1 LFKFISTAQRYHT
14 TVLIGMKRDVSVSW
28 PNLAEIPSRT
38 PSTSFSICCLIK
50 SHSLTASSQSVEAC
64 QLSFADNGVDLAATA
79 SHGVHKHFAD
89 GSRRSCSGDDG
100 TPMKLAVDRGA
111 PVKLSKSVECV
122 VPGTVRVNL
131 GCSKSEVDLSQLSAA
146 SRLSEKRFSL
156 GDQSSL
162 AQRLHDSS
170 NEEDPA
176 GTTALTANPADQQKE
191 LLKFVDNAV
200 HLDRSFS
207 STPSID
213 VDSSLA
219 YFAVLPRDKPNEVSR
234 ERLRQIRASSMVVP
248 AITPRLPLMG
258 LLPKAVG
265 KASNDKVDLKS
276 IEKVLKLRSSK
287 KHAKVKEKKQH
298 VWLQCQ
304 EKAGLNCD
312 ICNKAEGNY
321 SFVRCTECHAVLHS
335 HCKAAAN
342 KASCSRGKAA
352 SKHSSVM
359 FQTRPLSLVSRFSS
373 FRSDSSSSV
382 IGQIYAETSNRSG
395 PLPQSADCVISV
407 LPDGAGVYTIPDE
420 KWAELGLWSA
430 EADGNW
436 WSTGR
441 GKVARN
447 YMSTKEVKRQD
458 IIHELVTTERHHCI
472 TLVLLKHTYFDGLL
486 GLNILTND
494 ELNML
499 MPHLELLL
507 EVHLHFLQLLKKK
520 VDESVVVENVHEIF
534 IEQANFLN
542 AYLFIYLFCL
552 LYKTDCAYL
561 MMFLFVF
568 TGGVAEKMQL
578 AYTTFCSRK
587 DFSVQEYH
595 RLCQTNP
602 NFSIFMENMNKL
614 PYFKARSLP
623 DCLLLVTQRLSKY
636 HSFVESLR
644 KNTED
649 ALLKD
654 EILKAEQAVKKLVA
668 NVDQGIGDIQ
678 LQQLCKE
685 IVAQMDTKESTT
697 FLGKTFTKNE
707 LLSNTRTL
715 LHAGD
720 VYWQNAMRKPTEVK
734 MLLFS
739 DIIVFLQRVGNS
751 YAFFSQDNK
760 ECIISLLKLIVRE
773 KAGRSGSQGLYLI
786 SAAPSHAEMYEI
798 ICHTKKMLASWTE
811 RIQRAVDVCP
821 PAAIE
826 ERPSSESVFAVE
838 HEEQLKTLFGKVNN
852 CNDELKKLLD
862 CQIEAYGEILQL
874 VHKMNIPDEE
884 ERMKIMKTIDE
895 CLPAKIAATAVARF
909 ADLMSQLV
917 RERCKQQ
924 LLNLACPTDTATAQ
938 TTTSSDGSNI
948 NRSQTFHGMRNDSK
962 KSKLYRKRVTV
973 SGIPQRCEEN
983 RIVETAIDNGMSG
996 EIHADSKSAFCAV
1009 MSRLKDAEIELDGMK
1024 HEKAMLLIELEKEKS
1039 IRSSSAQNVYNAGL
1053 EELRRLHSD
1062 FEKRRSEFQQ
1072 LVDEKK
1078 SDFEHRENAIRE
1090 KEERLNREDSELQS
1104 KWQCLREA
1112 WEKLQLSGVPIRSLT
1127 SPLAPSTSCAAYIA
1141 TCNSSTNASNPVNH
1155 PPAGGD
1161 NSNNSGPIGKQSNST
1176 VANSTPTVGVDD
1188 SSNITCVRSGVGI
1201 SGGSTSASAE
1211 KQSFR
1216 KVQVPPY
1223 LLGSFVHS
1231 GRLPDDLVR
1240 QQLPSKL
1247 LKDDM
1252 FNSLSSRFQSSM
1264 KERRKGSPKVKD
1276 NHSINVKG
1284 KQK

>member
-1 LFKFISTAQRYHT
+1 
-14 TVLIGMKRDVSVSW
+14 MKRDVSVSW
-28 PNLAEIPSRT
+28 PNLAEIPRT

-321 SFVRCTECHAVLHS
+321 SFVRCT
-335 HCKAAAN
+335 
-342 KASCSRGKAA
+342 
-352 SKHSSVM
+352 VM

-520 VDESVVVENVHEIF
+520 VDES
-534 IEQANFLN
+534 
-542 AYLFIYLFCL
+542 
-552 LYKTDCAYL
+552 
-561 MMFLFVF
+561 F

-1127 SPLAPSTSCAAYIA
+1127 SPLAPSTSCAAYTA

>member
-1 LFKFISTAQRYHT
+1 
-14 TVLIGMKRDVSVSW
+14 MKRDVSVSW
-28 PNLAEIPSRT
+28 PNLAEISSRT
-38 PSTSFSICCLIK
+38 PSNSFSICCLIK

-64 QLSFADNGVDLAATA
+64 QLSFADNGVDLAITTA

-89 GSRRSCSGDDG
+89 GSQGSCSGDDG

-111 PVKLSKSVECV
+111 LKFSKSVECV
-122 VPGTVRVNL
+122 ASGTVRVNL
-131 GCSKSEVDLSQLSAA
+131 GCSKSALDLSQLTA

-156 GDQSSL
+156 GDQGSL

-170 NEEDPA
+170 NEDA
-176 GTTALTANPADQQKE
+176 GGTNALTVNSAGQKKE

-219 YFAVLPRDKPNEVSR
+219 YFAVLPRDKPSEVSR

-276 IEKVLKLRSSK
+276 IEKVLKLRSSR
-287 KHAKVKEKKQH
+287 KHAKVKVNKFHFSIHCYLNITNLQLKEKKQH

-304 EKAGLNCD
+304 EKVGLNCD
-312 ICNKAEGNY
+312 ICNKTEGNS

-335 HCKAAAN
+335 HCKTAAN
-342 KASCSRGKAA
+342 KASCSRGKSA

-373 FRSDSSSSV
+373 FRSDSSSV

-395 PLPQSADCVISV
+395 VLPQSADCVVSI
-407 LPDGAGVYTIPDE
+407 LPDGAGVYTIPDA
-420 KWAELGLWSA
+420 KWEELGLWSA

-447 YMSTKEVKRQD
+447 YMSSKEVKRQD

-486 GLNILTND
+486 GLNILTNN

-520 VDESVVVENVHEIF
+520 VDESVVVNNVHEIF
-534 IEQANFLN
+534 IEQ
-542 AYLFIYLFCL
+542 
-552 LYKTDCAYL
+552 
-561 MMFLFVF
+561 F
-568 TGGVAEKMQL
+568 TGEVAEKMKL

-595 RLCQTNP
+595 RLCQTNQ
-602 NFSIFMENMNKL
+602 NFNIFMENMNKL

-654 EILKAEQAVKKLVA
+654 EIVKAEQAVKKLVA

-707 LLSNTRTL
+707 LLSSTRTL

-720 VYWQNAMRKPTEVK
+720 VYWQNAMRKPAEVK

-811 RIQRAVDVCP
+811 RIQRAVDACP
-821 PAAIE
+821 SAAIE
-826 ERPSSESVFAVE
+826 ECPSSESVFAVE
-838 HEEQLKTLFGKVNN
+838 HEEQLKNLFGKVNDY
-852 CNDELKKLLD
+852 NDELKKLLD

-895 CLPAKIAATAVARF
+895 CLPAKLAATAVARF

-924 LLNLACPTDTATAQ
+924 LLNLACPADTATAQ
-938 TTTSSDGSNI
+938 TTTTSSDGSNI

-983 RIVETAIDNGMSG
+983 RVVETATDNGMSG
-996 EIHADSKSAFCAV
+996 EIYADSKSAFCAV

-1072 LVDEKK
+1072 LVDEKEC
-1078 SDFEHRENAIRE
+1078 DFEHRENAIRE

-1127 SPLAPSTSCAAYIA
+1127 SPLALSTSSPAYFA
-1141 TCNSSTNASNPVNH
+1141 TCSSSISAFNPVDH
-1155 PPAGGD
+1155 PATTTGGD
-1161 NSNNSGPIGKQSNST
+1161 GSSSSSSSSSSSNCCSSGLIVKQSNST
-1176 VANSTPTVGVDD
+1176 AANSTPVAGVDVH
-1188 SSNITCVRSGVGI
+1188 SSSIPCVRSGVSV
-1201 SGGSTSASAE
+1201 SGGSQNASAE
-1211 KQSFR
+1211 KQQSFR

>member
-1 LFKFISTAQRYHT
+1 
-14 TVLIGMKRDVSVSW
+14 MKRDVSVSW
-28 PNLAEIPSRT
+28 PNLAEISSRT

-122 VPGTVRVNL
+122 GPGTVRVNL

-219 YFAVLPRDKPNEVSR
+219 YFAVLPRGICCICAYLVTLLVNFLFVFF
-234 ERLRQIRASSMVVP
+234 RQTQRSIQRTTATNSSL
-248 AITPRLPLMG
+248 IDG
-258 LLPKAVG
+258 G
-265 KASNDKVDLKS
+265 ASNYT
-276 IEKVLKLRSSK
+276 SSATDGLTSESCWQSFERQSDWFIFK
-287 KHAKVKEKKQH
+287 NVQEKKQH

-321 SFVRCTECHAVLHS
+321 SFVRCT
-335 HCKAAAN
+335 
-342 KASCSRGKAA
+342 
-352 SKHSSVM
+352 
-359 FQTRPLSLVSRFSS
+359 
-373 FRSDSSSSV
+373 DSSSSV

-407 LPDGAGVYTIPDE
+407 LPDGA
-420 KWAELGLWSA
+420 
-430 EADGNW
+430 
-436 WSTGR
+436 
-441 GKVARN
+441 
-447 YMSTKEVKRQD
+447 
-458 IIHELVTTERHHCI
+458 
-472 TLVLLKHTYFDGLL
+472 
-486 GLNILTND
+486 
-494 ELNML
+494 
-499 MPHLELLL
+499 
-507 EVHLHFLQLLKKK
+507 
-520 VDESVVVENVHEIF
+520 
-534 IEQANFLN
+534 
-542 AYLFIYLFCL
+542 
-552 LYKTDCAYL
+552 
-561 MMFLFVF
+561 
-568 TGGVAEKMQL
+568 
-578 AYTTFCSRK
+578 
-587 DFSVQEYH
+587 
-595 RLCQTNP
+595 
-602 NFSIFMENMNKL
+602 
-614 PYFKARSLP
+614 
-623 DCLLLVTQRLSKY
+623 
-636 HSFVESLR
+636 
-644 KNTED
+644 ED

-720 VYWQNAMRKPTEVK
+720 VYWQNAMRKPT
-734 MLLFS
+734 
-739 DIIVFLQRVGNS
+739 
-751 YAFFSQDNK
+751 
-760 ECIISLLKLIVRE
+760 
-773 KAGRSGSQGLYLI
+773 
-786 SAAPSHAEMYEI
+786 AAPSHAEMYEI

-821 PAAIE
+821 PA
-826 ERPSSESVFAVE
+826 
-838 HEEQLKTLFGKVNN
+838 GKVNS

-862 CQIEAYGEILQL
+862 CQIEAYGEIL
-874 VHKMNIPDEE
+874 
-884 ERMKIMKTIDE
+884 IMKTIDE

-924 LLNLACPTDTATAQ
+924 LLNLACPADTATAQ

-962 KSKLYRKRVTV
+962 KSIFKTDALFIVSCVICYLKVGFFETFLHLLHIFLELYRKRVTV

-1155 PPAGGD
+1155 PAAGGD

>member
-1 LFKFISTAQRYHT
+1 LISAAKRYHT
-14 TVLIGMKRDVSVSW
+14 TVLMGMKRDVSVSW
-28 PNLAEIPSRT
+28 PNLAEISSRT

-64 QLSFADNGVDLAATA
+64 QLSFADNGVDLATTTA

-89 GSRRSCSGDDG
+89 GSQGSCSGDDG

-111 PVKLSKSVECV
+111 LKFSKSVECV
-122 VPGTVRVNL
+122 ASGTVRVNL
-131 GCSKSEVDLSQLSAA
+131 GCSKSALDLSQLTA

-156 GDQSSL
+156 GDQGSL

-170 NEEDPA
+170 SNEDA
-176 GTTALTANPADQQKE
+176 GGTNALTVNSAGQKKE

-219 YFAVLPRDKPNEVSR
+219 YFAVLPRDKPSEVSR

-298 VWLQCQ
+298 VWVQCQ

-312 ICNKAEGNY
+312 MCNKTEGNS

-335 HCKAAAN
+335 HCKTAAN

-373 FRSDSSSSV
+373 FRSDSSSV

-395 PLPQSADCVISV
+395 VLPQSADCVVSV
-407 LPDGAGVYTIPDE
+407 LPDGAGVYTIPDA
-420 KWAELGLWSA
+420 KWAELGLWSV

-520 VDESVVVENVHEIF
+520 VDESVVVKNVHEIF
-534 IEQANFLN
+534 IEQ
-542 AYLFIYLFCL
+542 
-552 LYKTDCAYL
+552 
-561 MMFLFVF
+561 F
-568 TGGVAEKMQL
+568 TGEVAEKMKL

-602 NFSIFMENMNKL
+602 NFNIFMENMNKL

-649 ALLKD
+649 TLLKD

-826 ERPSSESVFAVE
+826 ERSSSESVFAVE
-838 HEEQLKTLFGKVNN
+838 HEEQLKNLFGKVNN
-852 CNDELKKLLD
+852 YNDELKKLLD

-895 CLPAKIAATAVARF
+895 CLPAKLAATAVARF

-924 LLNLACPTDTATAQ
+924 LLNLTCQADSATVQ

-983 RIVETAIDNGMSG
+983 RVVMQCMFKETATDNGMSG
-996 EIHADSKSAFCAV
+996 EIYADSKSAFCAV

-1078 SDFEHRENAIRE
+1078 CDFEHRENAIRE

-1127 SPLAPSTSCAAYIA
+1127 SPLAPSTSSAAYIA
-1141 TCNSSTNASNPVNH
+1141 TCNSSTNALNPVDH
-1155 PPAGGD
+1155 PATGGD
-1161 NSNNSGPIGKQSNST
+1161 SNSNSSSNSGLIAKQSNST
-1176 VANSTPTVGVDD
+1176 AANSTPVADVDGH
-1188 SSNITCVRSGVGI
+1188 SSSISCVRSGVSV
-1201 SGGSTSASAE
+1201 SGGSQSASAE
-1211 KQSFR
+1211 KQQSFR

>member
-1 LFKFISTAQRYHT
+1 
-14 TVLIGMKRDVSVSW
+14 MKRDVSVSW
-28 PNLAEIPSRT
+28 PNLAEISSRT

-122 VPGTVRVNL
+122 GPGTVRVNL

-219 YFAVLPRDKPNEVSR
+219 YFAVLPRGICCICAYLVTLLVNFLFVFF
-234 ERLRQIRASSMVVP
+234 RQTQRSIQRTTATNSSL
-248 AITPRLPLMG
+248 IDG
-258 LLPKAVG
+258 G
-265 KASNDKVDLKS
+265 ASNYTSSATDGLTSESCWQSFERQSDWFIFKNVQLLWVSFIGTVSSVFGMIRCASVHNFRVDLKS

-321 SFVRCTECHAVLHS
+321 SFVRCT
-335 HCKAAAN
+335 
-342 KASCSRGKAA
+342 
-352 SKHSSVM
+352 
-359 FQTRPLSLVSRFSS
+359 
-373 FRSDSSSSV
+373 DSSSSV

-520 VDESVVVENVHEIF
+520 VDES
-534 IEQANFLN
+534 
-542 AYLFIYLFCL
+542 
-552 LYKTDCAYL
+552 
-561 MMFLFVF
+561 F

-595 RLCQTNP
+595 RLCQASP

-838 HEEQLKTLFGKVNN
+838 HEEQLKTLFGKVNS

-924 LLNLACPTDTATAQ
+924 LLNLACPADTATAQ

-962 KSKLYRKRVTV
+962 KSIFKTDALFIVSCVICYLKVGFFETFLHLLHIFLELYRKRVTV

-1155 PPAGGD
+1155 PAAGGD

>member
-1 LFKFISTAQRYHT
+1 
-14 TVLIGMKRDVSVSW
+14 MKRDVSVSW
-28 PNLAEIPSRT
+28 PNLAEISSRT

-156 GDQSSL
+156 GDQNSL

-312 ICNKAEGNY
+312 ICNKAEGNH

-335 HCKAAAN
+335 HCKTAAN

-382 IGQIYAETSNRSG
+382 IGQIYGETSNRSG

-520 VDESVVVENVHEIF
+520 VDES
-534 IEQANFLN
+534 
-542 AYLFIYLFCL
+542 
-552 LYKTDCAYL
+552 
-561 MMFLFVF
+561 F
-568 TGGVAEKMQL
+568 TGEVAEKMQL

-595 RLCQTNP
+595 RLCQANP

-715 LHAGD
+715 LHAGN

-924 LLNLACPTDTATAQ
+924 LLNLACPADTATAQ

-973 SGIPQRCEEN
+973 TGIPQRCEEN

-1155 PPAGGD
+1155 PAAGGD

-1276 NHSINVKG
+1276 NHSVNVKG

>member
-1 LFKFISTAQRYHT
+1 MRNFAYRQLLVVHEYIVKNKLFKFISAAQRYHT

-28 PNLAEIPSRT
+28 PNLAEISRT

-122 VPGTVRVNL
+122 GPGTVRVNL

-335 HCKAAAN
+335 HCKTAAN

-534 IEQANFLN
+534 IEQ
-542 AYLFIYLFCL
+542 
-552 LYKTDCAYL
+552 
-561 MMFLFVF
+561 F

-595 RLCQTNP
+595 RLCQASP

-838 HEEQLKTLFGKVNN
+838 HEEQLKTLFGKVNS

-924 LLNLACPTDTATAQ
+924 LLNLACPADTATAQ

-1039 IRSSSAQNVYNAGL
+1039 IRN
-1053 EELRRLHSD
+1053 

-1155 PPAGGD
+1155 PAAGGD

-1188 SSNITCVRSGVGI
+1188 SSNIT
-1201 SGGSTSASAE
+1201 
-1211 KQSFR
+1211 

>member
-1 LFKFISTAQRYHT
+1 MKMSNFAYRHLLVVHEYIVKNNFPTLSFIERLFKFISTAQRYHT

-447 YMSTKEVKRQD
+447 YMSTKE
-458 IIHELVTTERHHCI
+458 
-472 TLVLLKHTYFDGLL
+472 TYFDGLL

-520 VDESVVVENVHEIF
+520 VDES
-534 IEQANFLN
+534 
-542 AYLFIYLFCL
+542 
-552 LYKTDCAYL
+552 
-561 MMFLFVF
+561 F

-983 RIVETAIDNGMSG
+983 RIVMRCTFKETAIDNGMSG

-1127 SPLAPSTSCAAYIA
+1127 SPLAPSTSCAAYTA

>member
-1 LFKFISTAQRYHT
+1 LVVHEYIVKNKLFKFISTAQRYHT

-219 YFAVLPRDKPNEVSR
+219 YFAVLPRGICRICAFLVTLLVNCLFVFF
-234 ERLRQIRASSMVVP
+234 RQTQRSIQRTTATNSS
-248 AITPRLPLMG
+248 
-258 LLPKAVG
+258 LLDG
-265 KASNDKVDLKS
+265 GASNYTSTAIDGLTTESCWQSFERQMIVSNLLLFDYCEFLKF
-276 IEKVLKLRSSK
+276 
-287 KHAKVKEKKQH
+287 KEKKQH

-520 VDESVVVENVHEIF
+520 VDES
-534 IEQANFLN
+534 
-542 AYLFIYLFCL
+542 
-552 LYKTDCAYL
+552 
-561 MMFLFVF
+561 F

-962 KSKLYRKRVTV
+962 KSIFFETFLHLLHIFLELYRKRVTV

-1127 SPLAPSTSCAAYIA
+1127 SPLAPSTSCAAYTA